1 MGHQIV
7 TQAHREEV
15 LARLRAD
22 PPRFAVWDDGAL
34 RVDGI
39 SDEQVFGPELLAWL
53 DATYQE
59 ERRVGAI
66 SIRRRRDG

>member
-7 TQAHREEV
+7 TQAHRDEV
-15 LARLRAD
+15 LARLRAA
-22 PPRFAVWDDGAL
+22 PPRYAVWDDGAL

-39 SDEQVFGPELLAWL
+39 SDELVFGPELLAWL
-53 DATYQE
+53 DATYRE
-59 ERRVGAI
+59 ERRVGDI